1 MTAGSGLLLGIIA
14 SQITGRLST
23 NSYESIATV
32 NVSSNTSTI
41 SFSSIPSTFK
51 HLQLRFVS
59 KTSAASGSVVM
70 QFNGD
75 TGTNYSAHYL
85 LGSGSAASA
94 SAFTSRANMFIGS
107 TNATANVVTASIVD
121 VLEYANT
128 NINKTIRCLEGF
140 DSNGGGEII
149 LFSGNWRNT
158 SAVTSIT
165 IFESAGASFTAN
177 SQFAL
182 YGIRG

>member
-1 MTAGSGLLLGIIA
+1 
-14 SQITGRLST
+14 
-23 NSYESIATV
+23 
-32 NVSSNTSTI
+32 
-41 SFSSIPSTFK
+41 
-51 HLQLRFVS
+51 
-59 KTSAASGSVVM
+59 
-70 QFNGD
+70 
-75 TGTNYSAHYL
+75 
-85 LGSGSAASA
+85 
-94 SAFTSRANMFIGS
+94 MFIGS